1 MKVFHTNISLFQ
13 IYKDLTM
20 NSTPNL
26 PMGLFYSLL
35 VTVIFEKQ
43 LLHAAPSESRANH
56 RENGIDQGTSH
67 VRRSFRTIRSTD
79 ENEPLQND
87 VTLRV
92 RDLPWYYSEINLSI
106 FVNYGYITKL

>member
-1 MKVFHTNISLFQ
+1 MKVFYTVIFVFQ

-43 LLHAAPSESRANH
+43 LLHAAPSESRVNH
-56 RENGIDQGTSH
+56 RENGIEQGTSH
-67 VRRSFRTIRSTD
+67 ARGSVRTIRSTD
-79 ENEPLQND
+79 ENEPLENE

-92 RDLPWYYSEINLSI
+92 RDLPW
-106 FVNYGYITKL
+106 

>member
-1 MKVFHTNISLFQ
+1 
-13 IYKDLTM
+13 M

-26 PMGLFYSLL
+26 PMGLFFSLL
-35 VTVIFEKQ
+35 VIVIFEKQ

-56 RENGIDQGTSH
+56 RENGIEQGTSH

-79 ENEPLQND
+79 EIEPLQND

-92 RDLPWYYSEINLSI
+92 RDLPWYYSEMNLFISTNLASKDMVTLEKYNNLTPSN
-106 FVNYGYITKL
+106 F